1 MLKIA
6 GPMEIKAINDSIRGW
21 EEEGR
26 ESFKQVVGRN
36 RWHPRERKKSV
47 IKRGCEKRRVGK
59 TVVAETKENL
69 LGRINIRIRRGA
81 NTERGGKGSKEVGV
95 REMGCAATKTAIRGG
110 ADSAWVGNADRTPQR
125 TPATTPLQPP
135 RASASRNW
143 LEISTVIPIK

>member
-59 TVVAETKENL
+59 TVVEETKENL
-69 LGRINIRIRRGA
+69 LVTEPHKHT
-81 NTERGGKGSKEVGV
+81 NTERSEYGEGWKGVERGWSKRNGL
-95 REMGCAATKTAIRGG
+95 RGDKNG
-110 ADSAWVGNADRTPQR
+110 D
-125 TPATTPLQPP
+125 
-135 RASASRNW
+135 
-143 LEISTVIPIK
+143 